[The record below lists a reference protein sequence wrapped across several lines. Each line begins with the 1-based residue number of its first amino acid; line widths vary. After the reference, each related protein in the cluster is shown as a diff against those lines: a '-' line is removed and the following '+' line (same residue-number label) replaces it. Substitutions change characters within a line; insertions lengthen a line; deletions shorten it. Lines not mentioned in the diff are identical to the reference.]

1 MIELASI
8 FEHYHESFLAH
19 YADRLL
25 PGQQQAIGAIL
36 RCRTPQAGELHLRC
50 TGCDQGQCQPLS
62 CGHRSCPKCQ
72 NQEATEWLDRQRA
85 KLLPVEY
92 FMATFTLPY
101 ELRALAQRHPSEL
114 YAMLFACAS
123 STLKDFQ
130 RFPPIFI
137 SALV

>member
-1 MIELASI
+1 MIELADL
-8 FEHYHESFLAH
+8 FEQVHETFMAH

-25 PGQQQAIGAIL
+25 PTHRQAIGAIL

-50 TGCDQGQCQPLS
+50 TGCDQCQCQPLS

-85 KLLPVEY
+85 KLLPVDY

-101 ELRALAQRHPSEL
+101 ELRALFVRP
-114 YAMLFACAS
+114 
-123 STLKDFQ
+123 
-130 RFPPIFI
+130 
-137 SALV
+137 